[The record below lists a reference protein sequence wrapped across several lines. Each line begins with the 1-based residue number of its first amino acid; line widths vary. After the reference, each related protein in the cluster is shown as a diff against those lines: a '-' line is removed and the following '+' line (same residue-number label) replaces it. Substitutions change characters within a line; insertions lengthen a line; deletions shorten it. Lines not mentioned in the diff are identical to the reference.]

1 MGNIVGI
8 DLNVDNNYLNEAVK
22 SIVMTGIAET
32 LDKDKIVNGLVKA
45 VLETK
50 VDEEGRISSYSSD
63 NRYTLL
69 EVYVN
74 NIIREIVKEE
84 MKKLVE
90 EKRTKMQEIIRREL
104 NKRATLD
111 KFVDAFISNNLDNL
125 DSNWKT
131 KISVEYEKIKNIRQL
146 G

>member
-50 VDEEGRISSYSSD
+50 VDKEGRISSYSSD

-104 NKRATLD
+104 NKRSTLD

-131 KISVEYEKIKNIRQL
+131 KISVEYEKDKEY
-146 G
+146 

>member
-8 DLNVDNNYLNEAVK
+8 DLNIDDNYLNEAVK
-22 SIVMTGIAET
+22 SIVMTGIAES
-32 LDKDKIVNGLVKA
+32 LDKDKIVNGLVKT

-50 VDEEGRISSYSSD
+50 VDEKGKISSYSSD

-69 EVYVN
+69 EVSVN

-84 MKKLVE
+84 MKKMVE
-90 EKRTKMQEIIRREL
+90 EKRPKMQEIIRREL

-131 KISVEYEKIKNIRQL
+131 KISVEYEKDKEY
-146 G
+146 

>member
-50 VDEEGRISSYSSD
+50 VDEKGEISSYSRD

-90 EKRTKMQEIIRREL
+90 EKRPKMQEIIRREL

-111 KFVDAFISNNLDNL
+111 KFVDAFLSNNLDNL

-131 KISVEYEKIKNIRQL
+131 KFSVEYENDKEY
-146 G
+146 

>member
-50 VDEEGRISSYSSD
+50 VDKEGKISSYSSD

-131 KISVEYEKIKNIRQL
+131 KISVEYEKDKEY
-146 G
+146 

>member
-50 VDEEGRISSYSSD
+50 VDEKGRISSYSSD
-63 NRYTLL
+63 NRFTLL

-74 NIIREIVKEE
+74 NIIREVVKEE

-90 EKRTKMQEIIRREL
+90 EKRPKMQEIIRREL
-104 NKRATLD
+104 NKKATLD

-131 KISVEYEKIKNIRQL
+131 KISVEYEKDKEY
-146 G
+146 

>member
-50 VDEEGRISSYSSD
+50 VDEKGEISSYSRD

-84 MKKLVE
+84 IKKLVE
-90 EKRTKMQEIIRREL
+90 EKRPKMQEIIRREL

-125 DSNWKT
+125 DSNWRT
-131 KISVEYEKIKNIRQL
+131 KISVEYEKDKEY
-146 G
+146 

>member
-8 DLNVDNNYLNEAVK
+8 DLNIDDNYLNEAVK
-22 SIVMTGIAET
+22 SIVMTGIAES
-32 LDKDKIVNGLVKA
+32 LDKDKIVNGLVKT

-50 VDEEGRISSYSSD
+50 VDEKGKISSYSSD

-90 EKRTKMQEIIRREL
+90 EKRPKMQEIIRREL

-131 KISVEYEKIKNIRQL
+131 KISVEYEKDKEY
-146 G
+146 

>member
-8 DLNVDNNYLNEAVK
+8 DLNIDDNYLNEAVK
-22 SIVMTGIAET
+22 SILMTGIAES
-32 LDKDKIVNGLVKA
+32 LDKEKIVNGLVKT

-50 VDEEGRISSYSSD
+50 VDEEGKISSYSRD

-74 NIIREIVKEE
+74 KIIREIVKEE

-90 EKRTKMQEIIRREL
+90 EKRPKMQEIIRREL

-125 DSNWKT
+125 DNNWKT
-131 KISVEYEKIKNIRQL
+131 KISVEYEKNKEY
-146 G
+146 

>member
-50 VDEEGRISSYSSD
+50 VDKEGRISSYSSD

-104 NKRATLD
+104 NKKATLD

-131 KISVEYEKIKNIRQL
+131 KISVEYEKDKEY
-146 G
+146 

>member
-8 DLNVDNNYLNEAVK
+8 DLNIDDNYLNEAVK

-32 LDKDKIVNGLVKA
+32 LDKDKIVSELVNA

-50 VDEEGRISSYSSD
+50 VNESGEISSYSRD

-74 NIIREIVKEE
+74 KMIREIVKEE

-90 EKRTKMQEIIRREL
+90 EKRPKMQEIIRKEL
-104 NKRATLD
+104 NKKATLD
-111 KFVDAFISNNLDNL
+111 KFVDAFISSNLDNL
-125 DSNWKT
+125 DNNWRT
-131 KISVEYEKIKNIRQL
+131 KISVEYQKDNEY
-146 G
+146 

>member
-8 DLNVDNNYLNEAVK
+8 DLNIDDNYLNEAVK
-22 SIVMTGIAET
+22 SIVMTGIAES
-32 LDKDKIVNGLVKA
+32 LDKEKIVNGLVKT

-50 VDEEGRISSYSSD
+50 VDEEGKISSYSRD

-90 EKRTKMQEIIRREL
+90 EKRPKMQEIIRREL

-125 DSNWKT
+125 DNNWKT
-131 KISVEYEKIKNIRQL
+131 KISVEYEKDKEY
-146 G
+146 

>member
-8 DLNVDNNYLNEAVK
+8 DLNIDDNYLNEAVK
-22 SIVMTGIAET
+22 SIVMTGIAES
-32 LDKDKIVNGLVKA
+32 LDKDKIVNGLVKT

-50 VDEEGRISSYSSD
+50 VDEKGEISSYSRD

-90 EKRTKMQEIIRREL
+90 EKRPKMQEIIRREL

-111 KFVDAFISNNLDNL
+111 KFVDAFISSNLDNL

-131 KISVEYEKIKNIRQL
+131 KISVEYEKDKEY
-146 G
+146 

>member
-50 VDEEGRISSYSSD
+50 VDKEGRISSYSSD

-131 KISVEYEKIKNIRQL
+131 KISVEYKKDKEY
-146 G
+146 